1 MLHLYRLKKFLIN
14 NALKEELAGE
24 SVVSKFAIPKKYGRK
39 EGVVQMQSVV
49 SIITMNS
56 RM

>member
-1 MLHLYRLKKFLIN
+1 MLHLYRLNKFLIN

-24 SVVSKFAIPKKYGRK
+24 SVVAKFAIPKKYGRK

-49 SIITMNS
+49 SISTMNS